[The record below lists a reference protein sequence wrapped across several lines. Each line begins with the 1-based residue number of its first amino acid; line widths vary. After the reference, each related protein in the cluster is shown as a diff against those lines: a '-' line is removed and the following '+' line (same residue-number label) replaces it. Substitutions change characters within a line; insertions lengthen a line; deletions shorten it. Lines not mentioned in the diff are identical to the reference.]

1 WQTYDYYFDPTAAY
15 FGCKKASEP
24 LHIQWNPVW
33 DDIEVVNYHGGN
45 RTSLTVKAQLIN
57 MDGSVQWEKETVV
70 NSQEDSTIKGF
81 KLEFPESLSSVYFIK
96 LALVENGKIV
106 SDNFYW
112 RGKEE
117 GDYKALHQ
125 LPKVNLTA
133 KTDTHKSGGEWL
145 LTTTLKNETAT
156 PAIMI
161 RLKVNGS
168 KSSERILPVFYS
180 DNYFFL
186 MPGEEKTIT
195 MKLQNVDTR
204 GEKPV
209 VDISGFNL

>member
-1 WQTYDYYFDPTAAY
+1 
-15 FGCKKASEP
+15 
-24 LHIQWNPVW
+24 
-33 DDIEVVNYHGGN
+33 
-45 RTSLTVKAQLIN
+45 
-57 MDGSVQWEKETVV
+57 M
-70 NSQEDSTIKGF
+70 
-81 KLEFPESLSSVYFIK
+81 
-96 LALVENGKIV
+96 
-106 SDNFYW
+106 
-112 RGKEE
+112 
-117 GDYKALHQ
+117 
-125 LPKVNLTA
+125 NLTA

>member
-1 WQTYDYYFDPTAAY
+1 
-15 FGCKKASEP
+15 
-24 LHIQWNPVW
+24 
-33 DDIEVVNYHGGN
+33 
-45 RTSLTVKAQLIN
+45 

-81 KLEFPESLSSVYFIK
+81 KLEFPENLSSVYFIK
-96 LALVENGKIV
+96 LALIENGEVV

-133 KTDTHKSGGEWL
+133 KTDTRKSGGEWL

-168 KSSERILPVFYS
+168 KSGERILPVFYS

-186 MPGEEKTIT
+186 MPGEKKTIT

-209 VDISGFNL
+209 IDISGFNL

>member
-1 WQTYDYYFDPTAAY
+1 MFIVIYL
-15 FGCKKASEP
+15 CIS
-24 LHIQWNPVW
+24 IQ
-33 DDIEVVNYHGGN
+33 
-45 RTSLTVKAQLIN
+45 AQLIN
-57 MDGSVQWEKETVV
+57 MDGSVHWEKETVV
-70 NSQEDSTIKGF
+70 DSQEDSTVKGF

-96 LALVENGKIV
+96 LALIENGKII

-112 RGKEE
+112 RSKEE
-117 GDYKALHQ
+117 GNYKALHQ
-125 LPKVNLTA
+125 LPKVNLTT
-133 KTDTHKSGGEWL
+133 KTNVDKSGGEWL
-145 LTTTLKNETAT
+145 FTTTLKNETAT

-195 MKLQNVDTR
+195 MKLQNADTR
-204 GEKPV
+204 GERPI
-209 VDISGFNL
+209 VDVSGFNL